1 MCSGNPLEGLQKSLV
16 DPDDKG
22 SWESAPSP
30 KLLQYLRDVSG
41 QSEKPTSV
49 RVLLL
54 GRDGVGKS
62 KTLEALGT
70 PVGFVDRLFGSK
82 KLNDERSHTTCPL
95 QFAMEMEWNKIK
107 YRVLVVDPPV

>member
-1 MCSGNPLEGLQKSLV
+1 MFGIVCESRVSADLCCCSGNPLHYSQKCLV
-16 DPDDKG
+16 DHRDAEWCT
-22 SWESAPSP
+22 SEPSP

-70 PVGFVDRLFGSK
+70 PVGFVDRLFVP
-82 KLNDERSHTTCPL
+82 T
-95 QFAMEMEWNKIK
+95 F
-107 YRVLVVDPPV
+107 V